1 MPVPVFSPRCRGSR
15 CWLAWVFACGLVA
28 APAYSVAAEVS
39 YEGALRLAVERAPM
53 LDARRSRIE
62 AAREE
67 AARAAALPD
76 PRLTLGVSNL
86 PATGDDAFDFGA
98 DFMTMKQIGVMQEF
112 PSRAKR
118 QARRTVA
125 DRTIEQARAL
135 SVAERLAV
143 RSAAAEAWIELWT
156 ARQQT
161 DALKALRAPVDIA
174 VAASKA
180 HLAGGTGS
188 AVDTMAT
195 QAAALELENRI
206 DAAEAAVDAARATL
220 ARWLGEESGTRGEP
234 PDLLTLPLDEAT
246 LLASVDRQAPL
257 LPWHSREAVAE
268 AEVTRATAEK
278 RPDWSLG
285 LAYGQRDDAPDGRPR
300 SDMLMLQFAIDL
312 PLFARNR
319 QDRGIAARRA
329 ELQAVAS
336 AHDDA
341 RRAQTEAVRSTLAAW
356 KGVRRQLQRLQGQTL
371 PLARDR
377 ARTALAGYRAGGAL
391 QPWIEASRDETELR
405 IQHAQQLGEL
415 GRAWVALA
423 YLLPEEKQPEE
434 EPQP

>member
-1 MPVPVFSPRCRGSR
+1 MPFPILPPRCRGAR
-15 CWLAWVFACGLVA
+15 RWLTWVFACGLVA
-28 APAYSVAAEVS
+28 APAYSLAAEVF
-39 YEGALRLAVERAPM
+39 YEDALRLAIERAPM

-67 AARAAALPD
+67 AARATALPD
-76 PRLTLGVSNL
+76 PRLTLGVNNL
-86 PATGDDAFDFGA
+86 PVTGDDAFDFGA
-98 DFMTMKQIGVMQEF
+98 DFMTMKQIGVMQDF

-118 QARRTVA
+118 QARREAA
-125 DRTIEQARAL
+125 DRAIEQARAL

-143 RSAAAEAWIELWT
+143 RRAAAEAWIELWA
-156 ARQQT
+156 ARQQA
-161 DALKALRAPVDIA
+161 DALKAMRGPVEVA
-174 VAASKA
+174 VVAAKA
-180 HLAGGTGS
+180 HLSGGTGS
-188 AVDTMAT
+188 AVDAMAT

-206 DAAEAAVDAARATL
+206 DAAEAAVDAARAAL
-220 ARWLGEESGTRGEP
+220 SRWLGEEGGVLGEP
-234 PDLLTLPLDEAT
+234 PDLLSLPLDEPT
-246 LLASVDRQAPL
+246 LLASVDRQGPL

-268 AEVTRATAEK
+268 AEVKRATAEK

-285 LAYGQRDDAPDGRPR
+285 LTYGQRDAAPDGRPR

-329 ELQAVAS
+329 ELQAVAA

-341 RRAQTEAVRSTLAAW
+341 NRAQTEVVRSTLAAW
-356 KGVRRQLQRLQGQTL
+356 KGLRRQLQRLLGQTL

-377 ARTALAGYRAGGAL
+377 SRTALASYRAGGAL
-391 QPWIEASRDETELR
+391 QPWIEASRDEIDLR
-405 IQHAQQLGEL
+405 IQHAHRLGEL
-415 GRAWVALA
+415 GRAWAALA
-423 YLLPEEKQPEE
+423 YLLPQEEQPEQ